1 MTQADVIL
9 DMLYRKELVA
19 FRAGADKPETLT
31 ALEALEDA
39 GCLRLAARIKDLRD
53 EGHNIV
59 TEMVGGRHGKRYAG
73 YYLVLTREQRAE
85 KCNPGVSPDFTKHLD
100 FLF

>member
-1 MTQADVIL
+1 VTQTDVIL

-19 FRAGADKPETLT
+19 FRAEADRPELLT
-31 ALEALEDA
+31 AYEALEDA

-53 EGHNIV
+53 KGHNIV
-59 TEMVGGRHGKRYAG
+59 TEMVRANGKQYAG